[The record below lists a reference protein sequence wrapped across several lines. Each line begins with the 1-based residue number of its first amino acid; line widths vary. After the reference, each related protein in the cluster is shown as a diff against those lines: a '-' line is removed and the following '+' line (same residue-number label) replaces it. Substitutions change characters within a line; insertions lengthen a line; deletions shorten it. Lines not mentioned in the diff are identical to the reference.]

1 MLKAIRYILNF
12 EWLAG
17 VSIGAAKNVFLVLFV
32 LIGILVVLIPND
44 YMIGI
49 LVVLIP
55 NDYIYAGVKKR
66 KWWLNL
72 KLWALGDLA
81 FIFITYYIF

>member
-1 MLKAIRYILNF
+1 MLKAIRYVLNF

-17 VSIGAAKNVFLVLFV
+17 VSMGAAKNVFLVLFV
-32 LIGILVVLIPND
+32 LIGILVLLIPND
-44 YMIGI
+44 YVFKG
-49 LVVLIP
+49 
-55 NDYIYAGVKKR
+55 AKKR

-72 KLWALGDLA
+72 KLWALCDLA

>member
-1 MLKAIRYILNF
+1 MLKTVRYILNF

-17 VSIGAAKNVFLVLFV
+17 VSIGAAKNIFLVLFV
-32 LIGILVVLIPND
+32 LIGILVL
-44 YMIGI
+44 
-49 LVVLIP
+49 LIP
-55 NDYIYAGVKKR
+55 NDYIFQGVKKR

>member
-1 MLKAIRYILNF
+1 MLNAIRYVLNF

-17 VSIGAAKNVFLVLFV
+17 VSMGAAKNVFLALFV
-32 LIGILVVLIPND
+32 VIGILVL
-44 YMIGI
+44 
-49 LVVLIP
+49 LIP
-55 NDYIYAGVKKR
+55 NDYIYQGAKKR

-72 KLWALGDLA
+72 KLWALGDLT

>member
-1 MLKAIRYILNF
+1 MLKALRYILNF
-12 EWLAG
+12 EWLTG
-17 VSIGAAKNVFLVLFV
+17 VSIGTAKNIFLVLFV
-32 LIGILVVLIPND
+32 LIGILVL
-44 YMIGI
+44 
-49 LVVLIP
+49 LIP

>member
-32 LIGILVVLIPND
+32 LIGILVL
-44 YMIGI
+44 
-49 LVVLIP
+49 LIP
-55 NDYIYAGVKKR
+55 NDYIFQGVKKR

-72 KLWALGDLA
+72 KWWALGDLA

>member
-17 VSIGAAKNVFLVLFV
+17 VSIGAAKNVFLILFV
-32 LIGILVVLIPND
+32 LIGVLVLLIPND
-44 YMIGI
+44 YVFQG
-49 LVVLIP
+49 
-55 NDYIYAGVKKR
+55 AKKR

-72 KLWALGDLA
+72 KLWALADLA
-81 FIFITYYIF
+81 FIYITYYIF

>member
-1 MLKAIRYILNF
+1 MLKVLRYILNF
-12 EWLAG
+12 EWLTG
-17 VSIGAAKNVFLVLFV
+17 VSIGAAKNIFLVLFV
-32 LIGILVVLIPND
+32 LIGILVL
-44 YMIGI
+44 
-49 LVVLIP
+49 LIP

-72 KLWALGDLA
+72 KLWALGDLV

>member
-1 MLKAIRYILNF
+1 MLNAIRYVLNF
-12 EWLAG
+12 DWLSG
-17 VSIGAAKNVFLVLFV
+17 LSVGAAKNIFLGLFV
-32 LIGILVVLIPND
+32 FIGILVL
-44 YMIGI
+44 
-49 LVVLIP
+49 LIP
-55 NDYIYAGVKKR
+55 NDYIFKGVKKR

>member
-1 MLKAIRYILNF
+1 MLKVIRYVLNF

-17 VSIGAAKNVFLVLFV
+17 VSKVAAKNVFLVLFV
-32 LIGILVVLIPND
+32 LIGILVLLIPND
-44 YMIGI
+44 YVFKG
-49 LVVLIP
+49 
-55 NDYIYAGVKKR
+55 AQKR
-66 KWWLNL
+66 KWWFNL

>member
-1 MLKAIRYILNF
+1 MLKALRYILNF

-32 LIGILVVLIPND
+32 LIGILVLLIPND
-44 YMIGI
+44 Y
-49 LVVLIP
+49 VFQ
-55 NDYIYAGVKKR
+55 GVKKR

-72 KLWALGDLA
+72 KWWALGDLA

>member
-17 VSIGAAKNVFLVLFV
+17 VSIGAAKNVFLVLFA
-32 LIGILVVLIPND
+32 LIGILVL
-44 YMIGI
+44 
-49 LVVLIP
+49 LIP
-55 NDYIYAGVKKR
+55 NDYIFQGVEKR